1 MSESEEDS
9 EGENPDYASVSES
22 EGEINERE
30 LSEEQRNKQIYNG
43 LISDKLSNILDF
55 DNGKINEREYSIFMS
70 GINKKL
76 QELEFEDTS
85 VNKKLIELEL
95 DFKLL
100 LEKFERKIKSLKESQ
115 NKNFLNK
122 DEVKELLALEYTIEN
137 LNEEN
142 GTDLFLDYRKFIN
155 LWDQIPSKEQQLI
168 IKAINKKKNIFPID
182 FPTREKFATDEQ
194 YRSASIYFFNRF
206 GEQLFEMFGAFF
218 PGYFDMFLH
227 KEEKE
232 IENNLNLTKPRKG
245 SPDYEEKLLEY
256 YKKGVQYLP
265 GYILK
270 MKTQKIGELFEKI
283 ESEKKFTKKGFPI
296 TVSVK
301 PPKQSFEEMKQ
312 LRLELPIR
320 LKPHQEL
327 WQRKLM
333 FIYKILKKFSR
344 NQLIDCIM
352 GATRFKENVSEEL
365 KQLRAQGGFKPN
377 KVPFKP
383 KFQEVP
389 EWVPEGGY
397 PRAQGEFKPN
407 KVPFKPKFQEVFK
420 PEREKIPEWEPEG
433 GYPRLTSDYDKLT
446 LKQIE
451 QLILNETM
459 NLDSLNYSRTQMEK
473 ENQSGIYVV
482 NWNPEGIINDE
493 EIIKWNK
500 FKTSILDSNKKEF
513 VKILLLNE
521 YRAKLLKKYNINLK
535 YNLAV
540 LSKEINNI
548 IKNIKD
554 LETVKHYKE
563 GEEMN
568 VSRKK
573 YTESLKRQFKQLPPA
588 PQSLPYKLKND
599 ILNEIIQAYRRKL
612 IVEHQK
618 QPYKILDLL
627 ELYDLNELNNTMVIN
642 DIKVIPNTVYTKIK
656 IYLIN
661 ELNKL
666 INFEQSKKRLF
677 ESIQT
682 ISQIMNIPIT
692 LTTAKNAIDELISK
706 WKPNFN
712 GEVLM
717 DFYGENLL
725 LKLTNTIDPYKFY
738 KNVRE
743 YDAMVRRFT
752 PEEEKTYTRPKTLFE
767 GKWYDVQY
775 LDKDWGTHQPLK
787 QYKSELQKNGRTG
800 QMEVVNKIVEKKG
813 KYPFILRKLQS
824 TTLGKTLDV
833 WTEISPGLVTY
844 SSSFGKKK

>member
-1 MSESEEDS
+1 MSESDGSDS
-9 EGENPDYASVSES
+9 EGENAGYDSLSES
-22 EGEINERE
+22 EGEMNERE
-30 LSEEQRNKQIYNG
+30 LSEEQKNKQIYNG

-70 GINKKL
+70 GVNKKL

-100 LEKFERKIKSLKESQ
+100 LEKFERRIKSLKESQ

-142 GTDLFLDYRKFIN
+142 RTDLFLDYNDFIN
-155 LWDQIPSKEQQLI
+155 TWNQISPDEQQLI

-182 FPTREKFATDEQ
+182 FPTRENFATDQQ
-194 YRSASIYFFNRF
+194 YHSASIYFFNRF

-218 PGYFDMFLH
+218 PGYFDIFLH

-232 IENNLNLTKPRKG
+232 IESNLNLTKPRKG
-245 SPDYEEKLLEY
+245 IPNYEEKLLEY

-270 MKTQKIGELFEKI
+270 MNTKKIGELFEKT

-312 LRLELPIR
+312 TRLELPIR

-327 WQRKLM
+327 WQRK
-333 FIYKILKKFSR
+333 IILIRKLLK
-344 NQLIDCIM
+344 NATKEQLINCIM
-352 GATRFKENVSEEL
+352 NATRFKENVSDIKPMKEDTLEEIEEL
-365 KQLRAQGGFKPN
+365 KQLRNKGEFKPE
-377 KVPFKP
+377 KVPLKP

-389 EWVPEGGY
+389 EI
-397 PRAQGEFKPN
+397 
-407 KVPFKPKFQEVFK
+407 
-420 PEREKIPEWEPEG
+420 ERVKLPEWEPVG
-433 GYPRLTSDYDKLT
+433 GYPRLPSNYDELT
-446 LKQIE
+446 LKDIK
-451 QLILNETM
+451 QLILNEKI
-459 NLDSLNYSRTQMEK
+459 NLDLRNSERIRMEK
-473 ENQSGIYVV
+473 ENQSGIYVI
-482 NWNPEGIINDE
+482 NWNPKNINNE

-500 FKTSILDSNKKEF
+500 FKTSILDSNKKEV
-513 VKILLLNE
+513 VKINLLNE
-521 YRAKLLKKYNINLK
+521 YRNKLLHKFNINLK

-554 LETVKHYKE
+554 LETVEHYKE
-563 GEEMN
+563 REEMN
-568 VSRKK
+568 VQRKK
-573 YTESLKRQFKQLPPA
+573 YAESLKQQFKQLPPS
-588 PQSLPYKLKND
+588 PSLIPYKLQNNT
-599 ILNEIIQAYRRKL
+599 LNEVIQAYRRKL
-612 IVEHQK
+612 IVERQK
-618 QPYKILDLL
+618 QPYKILYLL

-642 DIKVIPNTVYTKIK
+642 DIKVIPIIIYNKIK
-656 IYLIN
+656 DYLIN

-666 INFEQSKKRLF
+666 INFEQSKKYLF
-677 ESIQT
+677 ESIQI
-682 ISQIMNIPIT
+682 ISQIMGIT
-692 LTTAKNAIDELISK
+692 LMSLTTAKNAITELIEK

-712 GEVLM
+712 GEILM
-717 DFYGENLL
+717 DFYGDNLL

-738 KNVRE
+738 TNIKD
-743 YDAMVRRFT
+743 YDNMVRRFT

-800 QMEVVNKIVEKKG
+800 QMEVVNKIVVKKG
-813 KYPFILRKLQS
+813 RYPFILRELQTS
-824 TTLGKTLDV
+824 TLGKTIDV
-833 WTEISPGLVTY
+833 WTEVNPGSVTY
-844 SSSFGKKK
+844 SSAFGKKKIKVKVKTKL

>member
-1 MSESEEDS
+1 MSDSDDS
-9 EGENPDYASVSES
+9 EGENPDYASASES
-22 EGEINERE
+22 EGEMNERE
-30 LSEEQRNKQIYNG
+30 LSEEQRNKQIYNE
-43 LISDKLSNILDF
+43 LIRDKLGTILDF

-76 QELEFEDTS
+76 QELEFEDTTI
-85 VNKKLIELEL
+85 NKKLVELEL
-95 DFKLL
+95 DLKIL
-100 LEKFERKIKSLKESQ
+100 LEKFERKIKSLKETQ
-115 NKNFLNK
+115 NKNFLTS
-122 DEVKELLALEYTIEN
+122 DEIKELLALEYTIES
-137 LNEEN
+137 LNEESN
-142 GTDLFLDYRKFIN
+142 EQKLFLDYRNFT
-155 LWDQIPSKEQQLI
+155 LWDQIPPDEQQFI
-168 IKAINKKKNIFPID
+168 IKAIKKKQKLFPID
-182 FPTREKFATDEQ
+182 FPTREKFATEEQ
-194 YRSASIYFFNRF
+194 YHSAIIYFFNRF
-206 GEQLFEMFGAFF
+206 GEQFFEMFGAFF
-218 PGYFDMFLH
+218 PGYFDIFLH

-232 IENNLNLTKPRKG
+232 IESNLNLTKPRKG

-270 MKTQKIGELFEKI
+270 MKTKKIGEIFEKT

-312 LRLELPIR
+312 LRSELPIR

-327 WQRKLM
+327 WQRK
-333 FIYKILKKFSR
+333 IILIRKLLK
-344 NQLIDCIM
+344 NATKEQLINCIM
-352 GATRFKENVSEEL
+352 NATRFKENVSNVILMKEDTLEKIEEL
-365 KQLRAQGGFKPN
+365 KQL
-377 KVPFKP
+377 
-383 KFQEVP
+383 
-389 EWVPEGGY
+389 
-397 PRAQGEFKPN
+397 RAQGEFKPN
-407 KVPFKPKFQEVFK
+407 KVPFKPKFQEV
-420 PEREKIPEWEPEG
+420 PEIERVKLPEWAPEG
-433 GYPRLTSDYDKLT
+433 GYHRLPSDYDKLT

-451 QLILNETM
+451 QLFLNETM
-459 NLDSLNYSRTQMEK
+459 NLDLLNSERIRMEK
-473 ENQSGIYVV
+473 ENQSGIYVI
-482 NWNPEGIINDE
+482 NWNPKGVINDD
-493 EIIKWNK
+493 EIIKWEK
-500 FKTSILDSNKKEF
+500 FKTSILDSNKREF

-568 VSRKK
+568 VYRKK

-642 DIKVIPNTVYTKIK
+642 DIKVIPIIIYNKIK
-656 IYLIN
+656 DYLIN

-666 INFEQSKKRLF
+666 INFEQLNKKYLF

-692 LTTAKNAIDELISK
+692 LTTAKNAIIELISK

-712 GEVLM
+712 GEILM
-717 DFYGENLL
+717 DFYGENLI

-738 KNVRE
+738 KSIKE
-743 YDAMVRRFT
+743 YDAMVRKFT
-752 PEEEKTYTRPKTLFE
+752 PEEERTYTRPKTLFQ
-767 GKWYDVQY
+767 GKWYDVHY

-844 SSSFGKKK
+844 SSSFGKKKIKVKVNEKTILGR